1 MKLLLYIFLISC
13 NTLYPFSY
21 DTAVYKAQKGNWQDA
36 HVALNNIVTHNP
48 DRADVVYD
56 AGVVAYNLGNKCQ
69 AATCFARAAE
79 CSTDKNIAL
88 CAHFNAGNL
97 YVDEKKLEHALEEYD
112 KALSI
117 EPDNQYARHNRD
129 RVAQMLQEQQQQK
142 DNQQDQKNKDEQNQD
157 KQEQDNKNQCG
168 CDNQNQDQQGSDN
181 QNGENQEQDS
191 NDQQSSNGNDK
202 KDTGQSQQSDGQ
214 QNQKNGSSQD
224 ESSNQQAQGDREQ
237 RDTADGKDTQR
248 QEHGNNKEQQ
258 HQDAANNEKRNG
270 KDEFEKES
278 KNKQRERN
286 KQQGNQHGTT
296 PEKQHEGNDKSNVSA
311 QAGQEQADQ
320 GSNLDETVIHDPW
333 LLNILNNQELHDKAV
348 NKQLMEAK
356 IRQHGG
362 KNGQNCW

>member
-224 ESSNQQAQGDREQ
+224 ESSKILQMVK
-237 RDTADGKDTQR
+237 THKDKSMGTTKNNSIKMPLIMR
-248 QEHGNNKEQQ
+248 SGMVKMSLRKNRKTNKE
-258 HQDAANNEKRNG
+258 NVIS
-270 KDEFEKES
+270 S
-278 KNKQRERN
+278 KVINMAQLL
-286 KQQGNQHGTT
+286 
-296 PEKQHEGNDKSNVSA
+296 KSNMRVMIRVMYQLKPVKSK
-311 QAGQEQADQ
+311 QIRE
-320 GSNLDETVIHDPW
+320 VI
-333 LLNILNNQELHDKAV
+333 
-348 NKQLMEAK
+348 
-356 IRQHGG
+356 
-362 KNGQNCW
+362 